1 MWRHHGYLSRGGG
14 RPLPRVTERPRVRIH
29 YRRPPDR
36 EQIFDQTV
44 VLERDDVIVTLSEAM
59 EFDPPMR
66 IEGDIALETGSSV
79 VWFTFP
85 GAWHDVG
92 RFHLADGTF
101 TGCYANVHTPPEID
115 GRVWH
120 TTDLYLDVWVSADG
134 TVRLLDEDEFEE
146 AVGRGLM
153 DKDTARRARDEAD
166 MLLAQAREG
175 SWPPAV
181 VHEWTLERASLDA

>member
-1 MWRHHGYLSRGGG
+1 M
-14 RPLPRVTERPRVRIH
+14 TERPRVRIH

-92 RFHLADGTF
+92 SFHLADGTF
-101 TGCYANVHTPPEID
+101 TGFYANVLTPPEID